1 LPLEGVARKTLAEP
15 GMGPD
20 GDHPHAPLIHT
31 TECGEIRGRAVGSCD
46 HEIGP
51 VDTPPDLPAIDGT
64 VDTWEELRVTE
75 GEQVED
81 GNDCRELA
89 RKVSR

>member
-1 LPLEGVARKTLAEP
+1 
-15 GMGPD
+15 
-20 GDHPHAPLIHT
+20 
-31 TECGEIRGRAVGSCD
+31 VGSCD